1 MMDERDVIYESP
13 DNGKTITK
21 RKIGSDRK
29 TLVRDKGYTEEHTRQ
44 WMESTKTN
52 KDIYGTD
59 EVAVQFVEQQY
70 PETTNEFKR
79 LQREQYELFCRKQM
93 DYGPNNIS
101 VGTNLETEE
110 EIKMSLT
117 GLWFRMNDKIQRMKT
132 LLMSNQKV
140 NNEPLEDSFL
150 DVSNYGI
157 MATIVNN
164 KKWGK

>member
-1 MMDERDVIYESP
+1 MDERDVIFESP

-21 RKIGSDRK
+21 RKLG
-29 TLVRDKGYTEEHTRQ
+29 
-44 WMESTKTN
+44 ESEKEIISQ
-52 KDIYGTD
+52 D
-59 EVAVQFVEQQY
+59 AVKFVEDKY
-70 PETTNEFKR
+70 PETTKEFRR
-79 LQREQYELFCRKQM
+79 LQQEQYRVFCEKQM
-93 DYGPNNIS
+93 DYGPGNIS

-110 EIKMSLT
+110 EVKMSLT

-132 LLMSNQKV
+132 LLMSNQNA

-157 MATIVNN
+157 MSTIVSN